1 MYSLTSVNS
10 VQFPLNLAL
19 QLQAQLLRNF
29 LMKLKALDRAQLIS
43 KQRGFTLIEVMVV
56 VVLIGLMAS
65 LVQFNFSGN
74 KPEDKLKHESARFAA
89 IFEVAA
95 DYGMLNNIELGLIVK
110 KDSYQFLGYDGTRW
124 TEIPEQDWQANVTVP
139 EDIVLSIELDDL
151 PIEEP
156 MLFDADTF
164 KEKDEDDFTLLS
176 KEEQEE
182 KIIPQVYILSGGD
195 LTPFSVT
202 FRLNEELTF
211 TDDAQDLAYRVT
223 GIYSI
228 PLTIEGPVLDD

>member
-1 MYSLTSVNS
+1 MR
-10 VQFPLNLAL
+10 NLPELA
-19 QLQAQLLRNF
+19 
-29 LMKLKALDRAQLIS
+29 I

-74 KPEDKLKHESARFAA
+74 NSEDKLNYESARFAA

-95 DYGMLNNIELGLIVK
+95 EYGMLNNIELGLIVK
-110 KDSYQFLGYDGTRW
+110 KDSYQFLAYDGTQW
-124 TEIPEQDWQANVTVP
+124 TEIPEQDWQANVTLP
-139 EDIVLSIELDDL
+139 EDIDLSLELDDL

-164 KEKDEDDFTLLS
+164 REKDEDDFTLLS
-176 KEEQEE
+176 KEEREK

-195 LTPFSVT
+195 LSPFSVT
-202 FRLNEELTF
+202 FRLTEEL
-211 TDDAQDLAYRVT
+211 AYIEGAEDLAYRVT
-223 GIYSI
+223 GLYSV

>member
-1 MYSLTSVNS
+1 MKQNK
-10 VQFPLNLAL
+10 LNLSA
-19 QLQAQLLRNF
+19 AQ
-29 LMKLKALDRAQLIS
+29 
-43 KQRGFTLIEVMVV
+43 QRGFTLIEVMVV

-74 KPEDKLKHESARFAA
+74 KPADKLKHESARFAA

-195 LTPFSVT
+195 LTPFSLT
-202 FRLNEELTF
+202 FRLNEELIF
-211 TDDAQDLAYRVT
+211 TEDAEGLAYRVT

>member
-1 MYSLTSVNS
+1 MDGLTRIACSLDSTYSGKTLDTMKKTS
-10 VQFPLNLAL
+10 AL
-19 QLQAQLLRNF
+19 
-29 LMKLKALDRAQLIS
+29 II

-74 KPEDKLKHESARFAA
+74 KPADKLKHESARFAA

-110 KDSYQFLGYDGTRW
+110 KNSYQFLGYDGTRW

-195 LTPFSVT
+195 LTPFSLT
-202 FRLNEELTF
+202 FRLNEELIF
-211 TDDAQDLAYRVT
+211 TEDSEELAYRVT

>member
-1 MYSLTSVNS
+1 MKKTS
-10 VQFPLNLAL
+10 AL
-19 QLQAQLLRNF
+19 
-29 LMKLKALDRAQLIS
+29 LI

-74 KPEDKLKHESARFAA
+74 KPADKLKHESARFAA

-223 GIYSI
+223 GTYSI

>member
-1 MYSLTSVNS
+1 MLSPMDGLTRIACSLDSTYSGKTLDNMKKTS
-10 VQFPLNLAL
+10 AL
-19 QLQAQLLRNF
+19 
-29 LMKLKALDRAQLIS
+29 II

-74 KPEDKLKHESARFAA
+74 NPEDKLQYESARFAA

-110 KDSYQFLGYDGTRW
+110 KNSYQFLGYDGTKW
-124 TEIPEQDWQANVTVP
+124 TEIPEQDWQANVKVP
-139 EDIVLSIELDDL
+139 EDIELSLELDDL
-151 PIEEP
+151 PIDEP

-164 KEKDEDDFTLLS
+164 KEKDEEDFTLMS

-202 FRLNEELTF
+202 FRLNEDLVYIE
-211 TDDAQDLAYRVT
+211 DIEDLAYRVT

>member
-1 MYSLTSVNS
+1 MDGLTRIVCSLDCTYSGKTLDTMKNK
-10 VQFPLNLAL
+10 PRNRLA
-19 QLQAQLLRNF
+19 
-29 LMKLKALDRAQLIS
+29 

-95 DYGMLNNIELGLIVK
+95 DYGMLNNIELGLVVK
-110 KDSYQFLGYDGTRW
+110 KNSYQFLGYDGTRW

-139 EDIVLSIELDDL
+139 EDVILSIELDDL

-195 LTPFSVT
+195 LTPFSLT
-202 FRLNEELTF
+202 FSLNEELIF
-211 TDDAQDLAYRVT
+211 TEDAQDLAYRVT